1 MIIPIVISI
10 CSVIVSLTPTPQ
22 DDKVWAKLYKY
33 LEILSLAIG
42 KAKDKNHG
50 PYVVTSVSTNGTVRI
65 QRGSVNERINI
76 RRLTPFFDTEEAT
89 EASD

>member
-1 MIIPIVISI
+1 MFSGIISFIMGIWNILMIIPIVISI

-42 KAKDKNHG
+42 KAKDKN
-50 PYVVTSVSTNGTVRI
+50 P
-65 QRGSVNERINI
+65 
-76 RRLTPFFDTEEAT
+76 LLDK
-89 EASD
+89 

>member
-1 MIIPIVISI
+1 MFSGIISFIMGICNLLMIIPIVISI

-42 KAKDKNHG
+42 KAKDKN
-50 PYVVTSVSTNGTVRI
+50 P
-65 QRGSVNERINI
+65 
-76 RRLTPFFDTEEAT
+76 LLDK
-89 EASD
+89 